1 MRTRSDLIVLG
12 AGNVA
17 RELVDIIADIN
28 SHQRLEGGMEFSIL
42 FFAEDVPKQRAELGP
57 NANVITSKE
66 VLRLDRKRVQLVC
79 AAGDPARAHWIAA
92 YEAAGFEF
100 ARVIHPAVTLSDRAV
115 VGDGAIIY
123 PGCFVSCGVK
133 IGRHVLVQANC
144 SIMHDV
150 EIGDFSTLCPGV
162 HLGGYA
168 RVGER
173 SFIGI
178 GAAVVDRVTIG
189 QNTTVGAG
197 TTVIA
202 DLPSDVIAV
211 GSPARVIKSR
221 GPGEHA

>member
-1 MRTRSDLIVLG
+1 LIILG

-17 RELVDIIADIN
+17 RELVDLIADIN
-28 SHQRLEGGMEFSIL
+28 RHRSLEGGIEFSIL
-42 FFAEDVPKQRAELGP
+42 CFAEDVPNHRAELGP
-57 NANVITSKE
+57 NANVISSKE
-66 VLRLDRKRVQLVC
+66 VLRLDRSRVRLVC
-79 AAGDPARAHWIAA
+79 AAGDPARARWIAA

-115 VGDGAIIY
+115 VGDGTIIY

-144 SIMHDV
+144 SVMHDV
-150 EIGDFSTLCPGV
+150 EIGNFCTLCPGV

-168 RVGER
+168 KVGER

-178 GAAVVDRVTIG
+178 GTAVVDRVAIG

-202 DLPSDVIAV
+202 DLPSDVVAV
-211 GSPARVIKSR
+211 GSPAHVIKTKQTA
-221 GPGEHA
+221 EHA